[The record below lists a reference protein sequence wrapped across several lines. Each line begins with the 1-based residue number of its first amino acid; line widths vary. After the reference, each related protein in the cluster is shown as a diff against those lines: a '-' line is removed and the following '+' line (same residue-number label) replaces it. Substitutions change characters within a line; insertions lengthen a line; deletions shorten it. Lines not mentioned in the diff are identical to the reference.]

1 MKVIF
6 LQRSKHIVQPE
17 IKYFPAIYVDGQV
30 VCFADLRITFP
41 RRTVHIIFNNAGRKE
56 KKEMIDDWENE
67 IQVNVVGNI
76 FDNPEIREAQK

>member
-6 LQRSKHIVQPE
+6 LQRSKHIVRPE

-56 KKEMIDDWENE
+56 KDCVTAITAIISPLRMPPRKY
-67 IQVNVVGNI
+67 
-76 FDNPEIREAQK
+76 